1 MDSCNG
7 LNNTFAPIEKQHF
20 SKTICSNDYETLTED
35 ISVHVINQ
43 KVRISKMRETADRIK
58 QLDHNL
64 PKLLVAIFD
73 EDVDRH
79 QEQALDEM
87 NVMDAFEKR
96 RLDHGYNLIL
106 EQAAQ
111 TKLLGQISQKHGNI
125 KETRKKLK
133 RKG

>member
-1 MDSCNG
+1 
-7 LNNTFAPIEKQHF
+7 
-20 SKTICSNDYETLTED
+20 
-35 ISVHVINQ
+35 V
-43 KVRISKMRETADRIK
+43 
-58 QLDHNL
+58 LDENL

-111 TKLLGQISQKHGNI
+111 TKLKAQVTHQLGTGN
-125 KETRKKLK
+125 ETRKKPK
-133 RKG
+133 RKGKTFTRRDMINADARY

>member
-1 MDSCNG
+1 M
-7 LNNTFAPIEKQHF
+7 
-20 SKTICSNDYETLTED
+20 
-35 ISVHVINQ
+35 V
-43 KVRISKMRETADRIK
+43 ETADRIK
-58 QLDHNL
+58 VLDDNL

-106 EQAAQ
+106 E
-111 TKLLGQISQKHGNI
+111 
-125 KETRKKLK
+125 
-133 RKG
+133 

>member
-1 MDSCNG
+1 
-7 LNNTFAPIEKQHF
+7 
-20 SKTICSNDYETLTED
+20 
-35 ISVHVINQ
+35 
-43 KVRISKMRETADRIK
+43 MRETADRIK